1 MTKKKLVFSLVLY
14 GKDYIDTFK
23 KYTFKTLKD
32 SFSLIDKNQ
41 YQTILFLS
49 CYEKEKNYIL
59 NNINLFDEIVIF
71 DLKTIKEDNR
81 YSILSTHQR
90 LHNIK
95 AKTSKYDYM
104 FFLYADFLLTKNVIK
119 NSLEK
124 IDHYKSIFTFA
135 LLLNSNNQKF
145 DVFINSLR
153 ENENFIEKLIEYD
166 LIDDYHKSFEI
177 NAFNINKSFIYN
189 ISEKSI
195 YLKAFHMHPVVIN
208 LNKIDLKYL
217 NLHFYTLDNGF
228 LNRLKLAK
236 DDIYV
241 EEDLNKICI
250 FSYDHISRLKRME
263 SELVLDKNSFEY
275 IERGFFYLN
284 YNLNSNIECWL
295 FDNFTLTN
303 IIQNKSNNRLNKLY
317 KSKNK
322 NKKKFYKLREIISQ
336 GRQYIKQSNL
346 FDTRQLNYFF
356 VFFYVILF
364 SIMILLPK
372 SKILYSTYIYLRNTL
387 LKSVKKGYLTRTNN
401 LNIIYSIFTSKTIY
415 TYFNLYLNGL
425 KNSILDTFKFKNEK

>member
-1 MTKKKLVFSLVLY
+1 
-14 GKDYIDTFK
+14 
-23 KYTFKTLKD
+23 
-32 SFSLIDKNQ
+32 
-41 YQTILFLS
+41 
-49 CYEKEKNYIL
+49 
-59 NNINLFDEIVIF
+59 
-71 DLKTIKEDNR
+71 
-81 YSILSTHQR
+81 
-90 LHNIK
+90 
-95 AKTSKYDYM
+95 
-104 FFLYADFLLTKNVIK
+104 
-119 NSLEK
+119 
-124 IDHYKSIFTFA
+124 
-135 LLLNSNNQKF
+135 
-145 DVFINSLR
+145 
-153 ENENFIEKLIEYD
+153 
-166 LIDDYHKSFEI
+166 
-177 NAFNINKSFIYN
+177 
-189 ISEKSI
+189 
-195 YLKAFHMHPVVIN
+195 
-208 LNKIDLKYL
+208 
-217 NLHFYTLDNGF
+217 
-228 LNRLKLAK
+228 
-236 DDIYV
+236 
-241 EEDLNKICI
+241 
-250 FSYDHISRLKRME
+250 ME

-303 IIQNKSNNRLNKLY
+303 LIQNKSNNRLNKFY

-322 NKKKFYKLREIISQ
+322 NKKEFYKLREIISQ